1 MDEGRLTED
10 ESALFASW
18 FHALSDPTRI
28 RILNLLSTTRQEH
41 GVGSI
46 VEALD
51 LRQSTASHHLKVL
64 HNVGFLCRR
73 RVGTSVL
80 YRVNANCLE
89 RFPSAADMVMGRL
102 RVDAGPT
109 APGWIPTSA

>member
-1 MDEGRLTED
+1 MDGVLTDD
-10 ESALFASW
+10 EAELFASW

-28 RILNLLSTTRQEH
+28 RILNLLSTTGEEI
-41 GVGSI
+41 GVGAI
-46 VEALD
+46 VDTLR

-64 HNVGFLCRR
+64 HGVGFLCRR
-73 RVGTSVL
+73 RHGTAVL

-102 RVDAGPT
+102 RVDAGPQS
-109 APGWIPTSA
+109 PGWIPTTA